1 MQSAIYTNIL
11 EDIKKGD
18 AILEATDRIYRTD
31 DAAIYSGYA
40 NTSNVFNIQTK
51 DADKILLPS
60 ESMLRVVFSL
70 ANAAGNGPYGP
81 YDTLDATGAPN
92 NLPIRIDPASISAGV
107 ATLIAGGLHLFDQA
121 RLIIDNNQ
129 VELVNKPGFAHIVE
143 HLLTSSIDH
152 IKASN
157 ENEWLWLDDGGV
169 TTGTFVVGNTG
180 ADQDNTNTYVWTGT
194 AAEVDEVYGM
204 ADPRKYLP
212 DNANGTGAGG
222 YNPKYNHGFA
232 MRWLRTQ
239 TKLNALVFP
248 HVAANDTS
256 VDVELAIPISRVFGY
271 FADIRCAYSGIKFEI
286 ELTKNTNYTEIVH
299 GRGAVFAAADLLAA
313 EPATVVIKR
322 IEWAIPTVIPSTS
335 VLEVMRSDLSSGRS
349 ASKVFASTQV
359 YINNYSVGLP
369 QAPATTIIQDIDW
382 RIQTTGKKISR
393 VVIGFQRGDQYRV
406 QNDPDN
412 PDTDDLHNNGGLFS
426 HLVDITKIELRL
438 GSLILPRESYN
449 RMSFAAA
456 APNVARNYADFLQA
470 GGRLYADDGG
480 VVTYDKFKEI
490 YPLFAFDL
498 SRSSID
504 QDKFTSQDLRLIS
517 AVEVAPNPYYD
528 PNVSA
533 GPTNSDFRVVALIT
547 YEYDVEFAGIDG
559 RIAIKLP

>member
-31 DAAIYSGYA
+31 DAAIYAGFA
-40 NTSNVFNIQTK
+40 NTTNVFNIQTK

-70 ANAAGNGPYGP
+70 ANEDEDGPYGP
-81 YDTLDATGAPN
+81 YDTLDAVVGPPAI
-92 NLPIRIDPASISAGV
+92 PIRIDPASISAGV

-152 IKASN
+152 IKASS

-169 TTGTFVVGNTG
+169 TTGNYVAGISG
-180 ADQDNTNTYVWTGT
+180 GDQEITNTYVWNGT
-194 AAEVDEVYGM
+194 AAQTNEVYGF
-204 ADPRKYLP
+204 AEPRKYLP
-212 DNANGTGAGG
+212 DAVNGAGAGG

-239 TKLNALVFP
+239 TKLNTLAFP
-248 HVAANDTS
+248 HVAANDTA

-286 ELTKNTNYTEIVH
+286 ELTKNTKYTEIIH
-299 GRGAVFAAADLLAA
+299 GRGAVFAAADLPAA

-322 IEWAIPTVIPSTS
+322 IEWAVPTVIPSTS

-349 ASKVFASTQV
+349 ASKVFSSTQV
-359 YINNYSVGLP
+359 YINNRPNVSPDDV
-369 QAPATTIIQDIDW
+369 DW

-393 VVIGFQRGDQYRV
+393 VVVGFQRLDQYEV
-406 QNDPDN
+406 QNDPDGVN
-412 PDTDDLHNNGGLFS
+412 VTGLHNNGGLFS
-426 HLVDITKIELRL
+426 HLTDITKVELRL
-438 GSLILPRESYN
+438 GSLILPRESYTGLT
-449 RMSFAAA
+449 FAAA

-470 GGRLYADDGG
+470 GGRLYADDGS

-504 QDKFTSQDLRLIS
+504 QDKFTSQDLRLIASLTTPS
-517 AVEVAPNPYYD
+517 AY
-528 PNVSA
+528 
-533 GPTNSDFRVVALIT
+533 RIIALIT